1 MVLDTSMLV
10 PNENEFVLNSLFIYL
25 YHPDAVPSWE
35 GDAYTKMSWWGIAT
49 VLKLHIVKKQNHLK
63 RSSRLK

>member
-10 PNENEFVLNSLFIYL
+10 PNENKFVLNSLFIYQ
-25 YHPDAVPSWE
+25 YHPDAVPSWK
-35 GDAYTKMSWWGIAT
+35 GDASAKMLLWGIPS
-49 VLKLHIVKKQNHLK
+49 VFKLHTVKKRNHLK